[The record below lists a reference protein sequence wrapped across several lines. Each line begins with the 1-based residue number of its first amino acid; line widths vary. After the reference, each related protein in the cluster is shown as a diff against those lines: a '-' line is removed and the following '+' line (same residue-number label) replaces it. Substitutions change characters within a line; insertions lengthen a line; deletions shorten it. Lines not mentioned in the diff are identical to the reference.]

1 MIGQSKFEYDVF
13 YCDSDRYFVAN
24 AMKYSK
30 DEAWRL
36 YRQQVDDTQTKEPY
50 KASVIYRVGWDEDN
64 EKCAG
69 WWLDFTHD
77 GTEPRYCPV
86 WVFEY

>member
-1 MIGQSKFEYDVF
+1 MIGQSKFEYGTFWMDG
-13 YCDSDRYFVAN
+13 DRCFAAN

-30 DEAWRL
+30 DEARRL
-36 YRQQVDDTQTKEPY
+36 YRQEVDDEPYKDSY
-50 KASVIYRVGWDEDN
+50 KASVIYRVGWNEDN

-69 WWLDFTHD
+69 WWLDFDHD

-86 WVFEY
+86 WVFEF